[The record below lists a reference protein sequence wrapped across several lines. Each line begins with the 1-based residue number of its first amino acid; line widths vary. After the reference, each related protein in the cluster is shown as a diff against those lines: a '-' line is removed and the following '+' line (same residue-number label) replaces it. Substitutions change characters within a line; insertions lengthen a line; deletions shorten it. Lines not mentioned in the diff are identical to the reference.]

1 MNNGKASVCEKM
13 TSLKLVFNQEEDEKI
28 NVLKGEYG
36 LKTTTELVRL
46 ILALHYKE
54 IKEQNKKKST

>member
-1 MNNGKASVCEKM
+1 MCEKM

-54 IKEQNKKKST
+54 IKEQKKKKST